1 VPPIVSVGAKNPN
14 DRTDALFSNTG
25 PWVTCYTRGASV
37 LSTLPV
43 RFQGGLEP
51 VARYHED
58 DQRPR
63 ETIDPDDYRGG
74 FAVWSGTSFSAPV
87 IAGRVAA
94 ALAPRILAEGDDEG
108 VAVARAQDVVRTLQA
123 HPEQ

>member
-1 VPPIVSVGAKNPN
+1 
-14 DRTDALFSNTG
+14 
-25 PWVTCYTRGASV
+25 
-37 LSTLPV
+37 
-43 RFQGGLEP
+43 
-51 VARYHED
+51 
-58 DQRPR
+58 
-63 ETIDPDDYRGG
+63 
-74 FAVWSGTSFSAPV
+74 VWSGTSFSAPV